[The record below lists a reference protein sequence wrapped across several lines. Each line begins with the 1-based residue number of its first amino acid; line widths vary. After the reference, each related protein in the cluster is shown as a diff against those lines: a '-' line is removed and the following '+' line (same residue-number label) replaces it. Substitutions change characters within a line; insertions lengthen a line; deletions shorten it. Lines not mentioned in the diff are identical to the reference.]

1 MELEIR
7 LNGIEVTLKSARI
20 YTSESVLEACQSLLQ
35 AIQKVSET
43 ENSFL
48 GIEFEPTIEWKGRT
62 GQCPPSHPVRRWYE
76 GTGNC
81 GTSAQS
87 CKASREEAIRMKNLQ
102 RPSEK
107 QDLQN

>member
-1 MELEIR
+1 MKLEIR
-7 LNGIEVTLKSARI
+7 LNGIEVTLQSAQI
-20 YTSESVLEACQSLLQ
+20 HTSESVLEACQSLLQ
-35 AIQKVSET
+35 AIQKVSES
-43 ENSFL
+43 ENSFP
-48 GIEFEPTIEWKGRT
+48 GIEFEPTIKWKRRT
-62 GQCPPSHPVRRWYE
+62 DQRHPSHPVQRWCE
-76 GTGNC
+76 GIGNC